1 MISPS
6 KQIVNN
12 ETGKTRLD
20 SYLNV
25 LTLFVSGL
33 FVIVVLNVVIY
44 ALVH

>member
-1 MISPS
+1 MNPS

-20 SYLNV
+20 SYIESVALY
-25 LTLFVSGL
+25 VSAVAL
-33 FVIVVLNVVIY
+33 IVVLNVVIF

>member
-1 MISPS
+1 MNPS

-20 SYLNV
+20 SYIE
-25 LTLFVSGL
+25 FVALYVSAVAL
-33 FVIVVLNVVIY
+33 IVVLNVVIF